1 MNKSSS
7 SSSSN
12 DEAEHLIAGL
22 NSARESIA
30 ALDLANKELIEALE
44 SSQEEIAR
52 LSAAGKNLQNKYRQ
66 QTEKLK
72 SVEDLNKSLSN
83 EIQFLKEKNL
93 SPTNANDLSDKIRI
107 SSENNFELL
116 AQIEIL
122 SKDLLGLKDIESKYH
137 LQSEKLENLE
147 KVNNSIN

>member
-1 MNKSSS
+1 MSL
-7 SSSSN
+7 SSN
-12 DEAEHLIAGL
+12 DETEHLIAGL
-22 NSARESIA
+22 NSARESMA

-83 EIQFLKEKNL
+83 EIQFLKEKYL

-122 SKDLLGLKDIESKYH
+122 SKDLLGLKDIESKYN

-147 KVNNSIN
+147 KVNYSIN

>member
-1 MNKSSS
+1 M

-12 DEAEHLIAGL
+12 DETEHLVAGL

-44 SSQEEIAR
+44 NSQEEIER
-52 LSAAGKNLQNKYRQ
+52 LSTAGKNLQNKYRQ

-83 EIQFLKEKNL
+83 EIQFFKEKSL
-93 SPTNANDLSDKIRI
+93 SSTNAN
-107 SSENNFELL
+107 SENNFELL

-122 SKDLLGLKDIESKYH
+122 SNDLLGLKDIESKYQ

-147 KVNNSIN
+147 KVNILIN